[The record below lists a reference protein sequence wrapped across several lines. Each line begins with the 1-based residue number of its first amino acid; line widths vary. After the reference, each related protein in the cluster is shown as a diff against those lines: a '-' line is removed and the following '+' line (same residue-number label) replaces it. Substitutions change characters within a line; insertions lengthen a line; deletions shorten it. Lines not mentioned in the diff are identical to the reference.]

1 MWNPL
6 PTVKK
11 AVTIAYLWQAGARIL
26 EVLGAEEQ
34 ALRWIDRAVKLEPR
48 RTNLHLLATRLCLKR
63 GRLDRAILH
72 WKKAAGEHGRTSLL
86 YWLNRVNQRS
96 RTADRLLKRSY
107 STGEENR
114 ILPAVA
120 KPGPVS
126 GAGNKNVPG
135 PLGLLNKLLIEP
147 ETLSL
152 NDVGIN
158 LLAMNRPEEALTVF
172 RQVQATT
179 GPDPALF
186 LNTGLAL
193 SKLNRHEEALL
204 CYQRAQAGGLNSV
217 ELMNNKGYSLHFLGR
232 LEEAI
237 TCYELAKEMSPG
249 DGFILANLAGCYQR
263 AGLYRQALSCYEN
276 ALLCTPDDTTAI
288 NNYALCLDEM
298 NRHEEALKLYNRAL
312 AIDPL
317 NKTILL
323 NKAACLNKLYR
334 HDESVVI
341 CEGILKWSPDCPET
355 WGLLGNLHNEM
366 GKAQEAVKCYSR
378 ALGLVH

>member
-6 PTVKK
+6 PTVRK
-11 AVTIAYLWQAGARIL
+11 AVTVAYLWQAGARIL

-48 RTNLHLLATRLCLKR
+48 RVNLHLQATRLCLKR

-72 WKKAAGEHGRTSLL
+72 WKKAAGEHSRTSLL

-96 RTADRLLKRSY
+96 RTGDRLLKKHLALE
-107 STGEENR
+107 EENR
-114 ILPAVA
+114 RLPAPN
-120 KPGPVS
+120 KSRPVINE
-126 GAGNKNVPG
+126 NKKSFSG
-135 PLGLLNKLLIEP
+135 PLGLLNKLLVEP

-158 LLAMNRPEEALTVF
+158 LLAMDRPEEALTVF

-179 GPDPALF
+179 GPDPALY

-237 TCYELAKEMSPG
+237 TCYEVAKELSPG
-249 DGFILANLAGCYQR
+249 DASILANLAGCYQR
-263 AGLYRQALSCYEN
+263 ARMYRQALSCYEN
-276 ALLCTPDDTTAI
+276 ALICNPDDPTAM

-312 AIDPL
+312 SIEPF
-317 NKTILL
+317 NQTVLL
-323 NKAACLNKLYR
+323 NKAACLNKLHRYS
-334 HDESVVI
+334 ESLAI
-341 CEGILKWSPDCPET
+341 CEGMLKQSPDCPET

-366 GKAQEAVKCYSR
+366 GRAAEAVKCYSR